1 MHADANMDVVE
12 QPHYHGVSWP
22 MRAEDMPGEGCE
34 R

>member
-1 MHADANMDVVE
+1 MDVVE

-22 MRAEDMPGEGCE
+22 MREDMPGEGCE